1 VISVALE
8 KPHDLDV
15 FRDVA
20 RRLALADVPPE
31 EVTWDAEGGSGLFEE
46 PIPPPRN
53 GVELRVPADYMKLA
67 EAVICHRDPERHALL
82 YQLLW
87 RLTHGEKTLL
97 AVPSD
102 PLVHRLERMRKGI
115 GREVHKMHAF
125 VRFRMTQLAE
135 GERYVAWFEPEH
147 AVLKLAAPFFIDR
160 FHQMQWSILTPD
172 LSLHWDGET
181 LTETPGVRRE
191 DAPSEDALEDWW
203 RTYYRATFNPARVNP
218 TQMRTEMP
226 KRYWRNLPEA
236 SLIPELIAE
245 AENRTGTMVAT
256 APTTPK
262 KRIRTAEPAAV
273 PEAEEIGSLQQV
285 AHAADGC
292 TRCPLYINATQT
304 VFGEGAEGARLML
317 VGEQP
322 GDQEDLQ
329 GRPFVGPAGQMLDR
343 ALEEAGIDRSSVYVT
358 NAVKHF
364 KFEPRGKRRIHKKP
378 DRPEIEA
385 CRFWLDRELALVK
398 PTLVVA
404 LGATAGQALY
414 GRAVKVLSERGAIG
428 EDPRG
433 FRLMLTVHPSMILR
447 VPDAAAKQ
455 KAYQDFVR
463 DLRKAA

>member
-1 VISVALE
+1 MISIALE
-8 KPHDLDV
+8 KPNDLDA
-15 FRDVA
+15 FREVA

-31 EVTWDAEGGSGLFEE
+31 DVTWHAEGGAGLFEG
-46 PIPPPRN
+46 PIPQPRE
-53 GVELRVPADYMKLA
+53 GAELRVPADYVKLA
-67 EAVICHRDPERHALL
+67 EAVICHRDPERHALV
-82 YQLLW
+82 YELLW
-87 RLTHGEKTLL
+87 RLTHGEKSLL

-102 PLVHRLERMRKGI
+102 PLVHRLERMRKNI
-115 GREVHKMHAF
+115 GREVHRMHAF
-125 VRFRMTQLAE
+125 VRFRMTQLAA

-172 LSLHWDGET
+172 MSLHWDGET
-181 LTETPGVRRE
+181 LTESAGVRRE
-191 DAPSEDALEDWW
+191 DAPSEDALENWW
-203 RTYYRATFNPARVNP
+203 RTYYRAAFNPARVNP
-218 TQMRTEMP
+218 VQMRTEMP

-236 SLIPELIAE
+236 SLIPALIAD
-245 AENRTGTMVAT
+245 AEKRTGTMVAA

-262 KRIRTAEPAAV
+262 KRIRKAEPEALPAEMGTLAEV
-273 PEAEEIGSLQQV
+273 TREAE
-285 AHAADGC
+285 GC
-292 TRCPLYINATQT
+292 TRCPLHLNATQT
-304 VFGEGAEGARLML
+304 VFGEGAEGVRLML

-329 GRPFVGPAGQMLDR
+329 GKPFVGPAGQMLDR
-343 ALEEAGIDRSSVYVT
+343 ALEEAGIDRASVYVT

-385 CRFWLDRELALVK
+385 CKFWLERELALVRPK
-398 PTLVVA
+398 LVVA

-414 GRAVKVLSERGAIG
+414 GRAVRVLSERGAIG

-463 DLRKAA
+463 DLRRAA

>member
-1 VISVALE
+1 MLSVAPAS
-8 KPHDLDV
+8 PHDLDA
-15 FRDVA
+15 FREVA
-20 RRLALADVPPE
+20 RRLALAEVPPGDL
-31 EVTWDAEGGSGLFEE
+31 TWHADGEGGLFEE
-46 PIPPPRN
+46 TIPPPRE
-53 GVELRVPADYMKLA
+53 GAELRVPADYMKLA
-67 EAVICHRDPERHALL
+67 EAVVCHRDPERFALL

-87 RLTHGEKTLL
+87 RLTHGEKALL
-97 AVPSD
+97 SVASD
-102 PLVHRLERMRKGI
+102 PLVFRLERMQKAI

-125 VRFRMTQLAE
+125 VRFRLTELAE

-147 AVLKLAAPFFIDR
+147 AVLKLAAPFFVDR
-160 FHQMQWSILTPD
+160 FHQMRWSILTPD
-172 LSLHWDGET
+172 VSLHWDGET
-181 LTETPGVRRE
+181 LSETPGVRRE
-191 DAPSEDALEDWW
+191 DAPREDALEEWW

-218 TQMRTEMP
+218 EQMRAEMP

-245 AENRTGTMVAT
+245 AEKRTGTMVAT
-256 APTTPK
+256 APTAPK
-262 KRIRTAEPAAV
+262 KRIRKAEPEALPDPAEIGTLAEV
-273 PEAEEIGSLQQV
+273 AREAE
-285 AHAADGC
+285 GC
-292 TRCPLYINATQT
+292 TRCHLYKWATQT

-343 ALEEAGIDRSSVYVT
+343 ALDEAGIDRSNVYVT

-378 DRPEIEA
+378 YRPEIEA
-385 CRFWLDRELALVK
+385 CKFWLDRELALVRPK
-398 PTLVVA
+398 LVVA

-414 GRAVKVLSERGAIG
+414 GRAVKVMSERGAIG
-428 EDPRG
+428 DDPRG
-433 FRLMLTVHPSMILR
+433 FQLMLTVHPSMILR
-447 VPDAAAKQ
+447 VPDAAAKR